1 MSLRSLLWLPLLAT
15 GLAAPAFSIVVDE
28 FTTGDFDT
36 NVNFSQTTLDPSIL
50 GGSRHVEFVHSG
62 GSNFGLYLSLYSF
75 YNGGV
80 ISYSGFFNQTTMWRL
95 TYGGSTTDDNRL
107 NLSYC
112 GAASLQVELGGQLD
126 YNCSGDGVDGVPIT
140 VTMVSGATSVS
151 VTHMVHCAGNNDQG
165 IVVEEFL
172 FSEFPGINLAA
183 VDQLSFTFNQ
193 TPVNSPVDYFV
204 NGINT
209 VCDDGFVVNA
219 DDQPVAFHLGDAFPN
234 PFNPT
239 TTLEYSL
246 EENGPASL
254 RVFDLSG
261 REVATLVDGMTERG
275 THRVAFDAGTLPSG
289 VYFYTLQAAGHNQTR
304 KMLLVK

>member
-1 MSLRSLLWLPLLAT
+1 MSLRKLLWLPLLAT
-15 GLAAPAFSIVVDE
+15 GLAAPAFAIVVDE
-28 FTTGDFDT
+28 FTVGDFDT
-36 NVNFSQTTLDPSIL
+36 NVNFSQTTLDASIL

-80 ISYSGFFNQTTMWRL
+80 MSYSGFFNQTTMWRL
-95 TYGGSTTDDNRL
+95 TYGGSASDANRL

-112 GAASLQVELGGQLD
+112 GATSLQVELGGQLD

-140 VTMVSGATSVS
+140 VNVVSGANSAS
-151 VTHMVHCAGNNDQG
+151 VTHMVHCAGYGDQG
-165 IVVEEFL
+165 IVLEDFM
-172 FSEFPGINLAA
+172 FSEFPGINFAA

-209 VCDDGFVVNA
+209 VCDDGFVVGA
-219 DDQPVAFHLGDAFPN
+219 DDQPTAFQLGEAFPN

-246 EENGPASL
+246 AETGAASL
-254 RVFDLSG
+254 KVFDLSG
-261 REVATLVDGMTERG
+261 REVATLVNGLTERG
-275 THRVAFDAGTLPSG
+275 THRVTFDAGTLPSG
-289 VYFYTLQAAGHNQTR
+289 VYFYTLQAAGQTQTR